1 MNLKQVLSQQ
11 EIDSLL
17 NALNTGEINP
27 EEMKQEE
34 EKNKVRAYDFR
45 RPIKLSKEYVNTLY
59 MIFETFAKSASNV
72 LSTMV
77 RTNINMT
84 LGAVEQVSF
93 DEFVHSIPNPT
104 IMGVF
109 HTLPL
114 NGNQIMEINPQFGIQ
129 IIELL
134 CGGAK
139 TKEKKGQKK
148 EKFTDIE
155 LGIVEDM
162 IQNLLKVFKSS
173 WAEILDLEPELDNLE
188 TNAQLIQ
195 TMSPNEPVVLISFVV
210 EIFDTKS
217 FINICIPYVSFEN
230 ITDKLSIRSWFDMG
244 KTYDDHRFRDQIA
257 ERLVQ
262 TDVNITVEMG
272 RTVLTVDDFLHLEAG
287 DIVQLDMKT
296 NQPMKLYVEDKVHY
310 LVQPGLYKEK
320 MAVQVLQY
328 VEEDVEL

>member
-1 MNLKQVLSQQ
+1 LKQVLSQQ

-17 NALNTGEINP
+17 NALTTGEINP
-27 EEMKQEE
+27 EEIKQEE

-59 MIFETFAKSASNV
+59 MIFESFAKTSSNIM
-72 LSTMV
+72 STMV
-77 RTNINMT
+77 RTNVGMT

-109 HTLPL
+109 HTDPL
-114 NGNQIMEINPQFGIQ
+114 NGTQIIEVNPQFGLQ
-129 IIELL
+129 VVELL

-139 TKEKKGQKK
+139 AKETKGQRK

-155 LGIVEDM
+155 LGILEDLVN
-162 IQNLLKVFKSS
+162 NLLKSFKSAWS
-173 WAEILDLEPELDNLE
+173 EILELEPELDNIE

-210 EIFDTKS
+210 EIFETKS

-230 ITDKLSIRSWFDMG
+230 IIDKLSIRSWFDMG
-244 KTYDDHRFRDQIA
+244 KTYDDSKYRDQIA
-257 ERLVQ
+257 ERLVNSE
-262 TDVNITVEMG
+262 VNLTVEMG
-272 RTVLTVDDFLHLEAG
+272 GSIITVDDFLHLESG
-287 DIVQLDMKT
+287 DIIQLDMKT
-296 NQPMKLYVEDKVHY
+296 DQPMKLYVEDKVHY
-310 LVQPGLYKEK
+310 LVQPGLYKDK

-328 VEEDVEL
+328 VEEDVEI